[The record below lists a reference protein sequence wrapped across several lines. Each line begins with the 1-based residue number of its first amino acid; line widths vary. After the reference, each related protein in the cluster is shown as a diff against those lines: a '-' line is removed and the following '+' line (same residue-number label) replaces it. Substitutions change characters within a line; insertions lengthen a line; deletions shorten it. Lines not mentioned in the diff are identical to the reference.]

1 MSRYPPIALRRHIG
15 HLGMLDGPG
24 YEFVAYLK
32 LLAGLENGDRVW
44 DLGCGCGMLELALES
59 ARWEGSLI
67 GTDIHP
73 ASIRWAR
80 RRITPRYPCCRFEHA
95 DIRNLAY
102 HPGGKLTAG
111 EWLAGFREGDFR
123 VVAAKSF
130 FTHLLPEETRL
141 YLRAISD
148 RLIEN
153 GRGLLTFFILDDRA
167 EELMA
172 AGKSAFRFRA
182 PEPDAG
188 YAVRFLSAPSA
199 AVAYRE
205 DFLRV
210 VLAEAGLEIAGDIRR
225 GCWSGRPDGLSFQDI
240 VVVSRKTSAYL
251 PGFSRK
257 ADRPNSGR
265 SGCLT
270 SGRLPGNHP
279 VKG

>member
-1 MSRYPPIALRRHIG
+1 MEKTVRQGFYVQPLRRARNLIYRLLEPADWLARRLNQMSRYPPIALRRHIG

-111 EWLAGFREGDFR
+111 
-123 VVAAKSF
+123 
-130 FTHLLPEETRL
+130 
-141 YLRAISD
+141 
-148 RLIEN
+148 
-153 GRGLLTFFILDDRA
+153 
-167 EELMA
+167 
-172 AGKSAFRFRA
+172 
-182 PEPDAG
+182 
-188 YAVRFLSAPSA
+188 
-199 AVAYRE
+199 
-205 DFLRV
+205 
-210 VLAEAGLEIAGDIRR
+210 
-225 GCWSGRPDGLSFQDI
+225 
-240 VVVSRKTSAYL
+240 
-251 PGFSRK
+251 
-257 ADRPNSGR
+257 
-265 SGCLT
+265 
-270 SGRLPGNHP
+270 
-279 VKG
+279 